1 MQADGKTISQVSQDD
16 EPQTARFIGHHLSNE
31 DLRKNQEHQEIAPPS
46 NPFEDITQNQQR

>member
-46 NPFEDITQNQQR
+46 NPFEDITQNQ